1 MINQHTAQ
9 KQILINLIG
18 TQRKKIQCKKY
29 KSKQR
34 KKNTLEDKPIYEN
47 C

>member
-18 TQRKKIQCKKY
+18 TQRKKIQCKNTKVN
-29 KSKQR
+29 R
-34 KKNTLEDKPIYEN
+34 EKKNTLEDKPIYEN